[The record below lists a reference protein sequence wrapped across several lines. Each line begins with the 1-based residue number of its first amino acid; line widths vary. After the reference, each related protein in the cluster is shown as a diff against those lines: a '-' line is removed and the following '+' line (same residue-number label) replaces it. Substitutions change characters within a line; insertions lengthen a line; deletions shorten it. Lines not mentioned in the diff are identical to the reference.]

1 MTVIK
6 NLGRHMKVG
15 GAVAAAA
22 RVCRLAPLARER
34 REAGGASFCCIV
46 SGVEWSSDQ
55 SQRTEESSDS
65 PYQYIMSS

>member
-34 REAGGASFCCIV
+34 REAGGPPFVVLYPAW
-46 SGVEWSSDQ
+46 SGVVTNHKERKKVVTRRINIS
-55 SQRTEESSDS
+55 
-65 PYQYIMSS
+65 